1 MAYGWFFYQKT
12 EAKTLKLEEK
22 KTGVRNLCSR
32 NNKHSLKN
40 DKMGSSGFYIHVYF
54 LNLPTL

>member
-22 KTGVRNLCSR
+22 KKGVRNLYS
-32 NNKHSLKN
+32 
-40 DKMGSSGFYIHVYF
+40 
-54 LNLPTL
+54 